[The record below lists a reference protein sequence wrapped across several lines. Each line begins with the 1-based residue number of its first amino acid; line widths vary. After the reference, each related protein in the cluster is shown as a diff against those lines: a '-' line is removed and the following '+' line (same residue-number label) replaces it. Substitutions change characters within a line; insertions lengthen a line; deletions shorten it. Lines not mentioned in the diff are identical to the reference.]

1 MKSLRHLV
9 FVCVGNRNRSPFSEF
24 FFSKLLSERDKS
36 LFNAI
41 HVTSAGFV
49 SQVIKDKMAERHIGL
64 PEPFFG
70 RPMARTTLKALR
82 LQGIIVPDAWRTK
95 ALSSE
100 MVEEADMI
108 IASLPDQKKD
118 LVMLYPTAADRIF
131 TIREVSQ
138 WEGYLLQEDPDYKG
152 IPRDDNFWDYVEEN
166 APYVASI
173 LSEVEKMLTKAYPN
187 ILNHLGFEAAE

>member
-1 MKSLRHLV
+1 MKDPRHLV

-36 LFNAI
+36 LVNAI

-49 SQVIKDKMAERHIGL
+49 PQIIKDKMAERHIGL

-70 RPMARTTLKALR
+70 RPLARTTRKALH
-82 LQGIIVPDAWRTK
+82 LLGIIVPETWKTK

-100 MVEEADMI
+100 MVEEADMLI
-108 IASLPDQKKD
+108 TSLPDQKKD

-138 WEGYLLQEDPDYKG
+138 WEGYLLQEDPDYKE
-152 IPRDDNFWDYVEEN
+152 IPSDNTFWNYVEED
-166 APYVASI
+166 APYVERI

-187 ILNHLGFEAAE
+187 ILKHLGLEAAE

>member
-1 MKSLRHLV
+1 MKGPRHLV

-24 FFSKLLSERDKS
+24 FFSKLLSERDRRLVS
-36 LFNAI
+36 AI

-49 SQVIKDKMAERHIGL
+49 SQMIKDKMAEGHIGL

-82 LQGIIVPDAWRTK
+82 LQGIIVPETWRTK

-100 MVEEADMI
+100 MVGEADMI
-108 IASLPDQKKD
+108 ITSLPDQKKD
-118 LVMLYPTAADRIF
+118 LMMLYPTAADRIF

-166 APYVASI
+166 APYVSSI
-173 LSEVEKMLTKAYPN
+173 LSEVEKMLNKAYPN